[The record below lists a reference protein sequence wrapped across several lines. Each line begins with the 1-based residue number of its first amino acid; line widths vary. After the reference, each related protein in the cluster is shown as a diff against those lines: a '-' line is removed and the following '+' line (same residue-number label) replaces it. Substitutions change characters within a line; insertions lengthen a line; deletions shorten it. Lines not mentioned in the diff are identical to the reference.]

1 MANRKRAHT
10 RADVKRIHTQTEID
24 RRLFRAHTI
33 ARAMHINILCDDVGD
48 ISPYYIAAVFSY
60 LADDLRSMQKLAG
73 TPEK

>member
-1 MANRKRAHT
+1 MANRKPRHT
-10 RADVKRIHTQTEID
+10 RANADRLHTQTEID

-73 TPEK
+73 TPGK

>member
-1 MANRKRAHT
+1 MANRKQRQSLAE
-10 RADVKRIHTQTEID
+10 RRHTQTEID

-73 TPEK
+73 TPGK